1 MKCGWSFK
9 SRASSLLDQFGD
21 GTDASF
27 IRVAENL
34 IARGDGA
41 LALSVTDMGLL
52 RYPSSERLRKDRKQ
66 ALSMLIDRY
75 NPVNP
80 FRFIIYS
87 QWAGAP
93 LPPVGDAARG
103 AQ

>member
-1 MKCGWSFK
+1 MDVMTRSE
-9 SRASSLLDQFGD
+9 RAALLDQFGD
-21 GTDASF
+21 GTDAPF

-34 IARGDGA
+34 IARGDGP
-41 LALSVTDMGLL
+41 LALSVTEMGLL
-52 RYPSSERLRKDRKQ
+52 RYPSSERLRKDSKQ
-66 ALSMLIDRY
+66 ALSMLIERY

-87 QWAGAP
+87 QWAGTP

-103 AQ
+103 TQ